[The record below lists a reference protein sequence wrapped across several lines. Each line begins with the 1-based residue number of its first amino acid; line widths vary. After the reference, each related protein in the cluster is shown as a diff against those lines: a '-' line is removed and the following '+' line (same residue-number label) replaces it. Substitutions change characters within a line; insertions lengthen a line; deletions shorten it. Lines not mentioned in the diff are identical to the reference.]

1 MNSKLSQT
9 LWSDVERSRFF
20 LIPSDRQLPPGDF
33 PLRTITGRQ
42 MEVEPQSLTPFEVTR
57 EEATAWL
64 KSQLGNVIE
73 EAKGKLIN
81 YFSQLGAKS
90 QSHPQTQNNQENAV
104 KLEKFADEIEQTAG
118 DVANY
123 FRTTAQKLQRE
134 DNSQPKI

>member
-1 MNSKLSQT
+1 M
-9 LWSDVERSRFF
+9 D
-20 LIPSDRQLPPGDF
+20 
-33 PLRTITGRQ
+33 
-42 MEVEPQSLTPFEVTR
+42 VEPQSLTPFEVTR
-57 EEATAWL
+57 EEATVWL

-90 QSHPQTQNNQENAV
+90 SSQSHPQSQNNQENAV
-104 KLEKFADEIEQTAG
+104 KLEKFADEIEQTAA

-123 FRTTAQKLQRE
+123 FRTTAQKLQTE